1 MREWTAIKG
10 ARMHRN
16 GSRYRLATFLTLIP
30 FALGACGLLFTHG
43 PPAGYEHLESFSCTQ
58 SNTGPVI
65 DVVWAALNVAGA
77 LVVAGSPDQY
87 ENPDQAEASGIF
99 WGVLSGVAAGVGFD
113 KVKKC
118 VAAKRDLAE
127 RQAKARATAPVPPI
141 SSGDIQTVQVAPG
154 VDTLVVGGGVQLV
167 ANALDSSGAAVVHPA
182 FTWSSS
188 NDAIASV
195 TNSGRVTAHAPG
207 SVIVAA
213 NAANVVGT
221 ARIVVLARR

>member
-1 MREWTAIKG
+1 M
-10 ARMHRN
+10 N
-16 GSRYRLATFLTLIP
+16 PQGSLYRLAIVLTLIP
-30 FALGACGLLFTHG
+30 LAISACGLLFTHA
-43 PPAGYEHLESFSCTQ
+43 PPPEHEHLESFSCTA

-65 DVVWAALNVAGA
+65 DVAWAALNLTGA
-77 LVVAGSPDQY
+77 LVVAGNPDQY
-87 ENPDQAEASGIF
+87 ENPDQAEASGLF
-99 WGVLSGVAAGVGFD
+99 WGVLSGVSAGVGFD

-118 VAAKRDLAE
+118 VAAKRELAE
-127 RQAKARATAPVPPI
+127 RKAKAHSAAGPSLSPA
-141 SSGDIQTVQVAPG
+141 DIQSVQVAPS

-207 SVIVAA
+207 TVIVAA

-221 ARIVVLARR
+221 ARIVVVAAR